1 MNRAKSFLILAVAA
15 AGLSFPSFVRAEDKP
30 MTGTLIDNMCGDKK
44 KDEADAAKHT
54 AACAKKEGCAKSGY
68 QLLVGDKHYKFD
80 DKGNE
85 LAKAYLADNEG
96 MKVVVEGKADGEKI
110 EVTSIKSAEKKSE

>member
-1 MNRAKSFLILAVAA
+1 MNRAKSLLIVAIAA
-15 AGLSFPSFVRAEDKP
+15 AGLAFPSFARAEDKP

-54 AACAKKEGCAKSGY
+54 AACAVKEACAASGY
-68 QLLVGDKHYKFD
+68 QILVGDKRYKFD

-85 LAKAYLADNEG
+85 LAKAYLKDSKE
-96 MKVVVEGKADGEKI
+96 MKVVVEGTADGEKLA
-110 EVTSIKSAEKKSE
+110 VTSLKAAEKKAE

>member
-1 MNRAKSFLILAVAA
+1 MNRVKTMLILTVAA

-54 AACAKKEGCAKSGY
+54 AACAKKEACASGGF
-68 QLLVGDKHYKFD
+68 QLIVGDKHYKFD

-85 LAKAYLADNEG
+85 LAKAYLEDHKD
-96 MKVVVEGKADGEKI
+96 MKVVVEGKAEGEKI
-110 EVTSIKSAEKKSE
+110 EVTSIKAAEKKAE

>member
-1 MNRAKSFLILAVAA
+1 MTRAKLLLILAVAA
-15 AGLSFPSFVRAEDKP
+15 VGLACPTFARAEDKP

-54 AACAKKEGCAKSGY
+54 AACAMKESCAASGY
-68 QLLVGDKHYKFD
+68 QLLVGDKRYKFD

-85 LAKAYLADNEG
+85 LAKAYLKDHKE
-96 MKVVVEGKADGEKI
+96 MKVTVDGTADGEKLA
-110 EVTSIKSAEKKSE
+110 VTSVKPAEKKAE